1 MTYGVLRQ
9 IRAFR
14 LPPSIRIAA
23 LALALAVGS
32 ILWACSTP
40 NDSEPAAKEQTV
52 AAQTPAADL
61 AALLE
66 TIAPGVAELRGLRQ
80 WDVPAYLLTREMLE
94 EKLESEFADEYP
106 AEEAELDQL
115 EWELLGILR
124 PGQDIVE
131 LQKSLLTEQII
142 GFYDSESEEM
152 FAIGDDGTPAP
163 LVIWTLAHE
172 YVHALQDKQFD
183 LDAIEESIGEKNY
196 DALLAYRALVE
207 GDASIAG
214 AQYAIASLS
223 RDEMDALASTGD
235 SPGDA
240 FLSAPRALREIL
252 LFPYRAGSD
261 YVSSLLPGGWSAVDD
276 AYARL
281 PLSSEQVI
289 HPHKYQENEEPLE
302 VDLPDVTATLPETW
316 KEVRRNV
323 TGEFFI
329 GVLLEY
335 GIDAPAARLAAEGWG
350 GDAYALYRNENGQGL
365 MTMKFRWDTSADLDE
380 FWTALV
386 DFLAGGGLGSGSS
399 EADETTARW
408 SGADRA
414 ASAHRLAGSV
424 VLVIG
429 HDAEAVSLADGLL
442 SRG

>member
-1 MTYGVLRQ
+1 MIYDLFRQ

-14 LPPSIRIAA
+14 FPPSTKLAA
-23 LALALAVGS
+23 LALALALGS
-32 ILWACSTP
+32 VLWACSTP
-40 NDSEPAAKEQTV
+40 NNSEPAVEEQTV
-52 AAQTPAADL
+52 PVQTPAADVT
-61 AALLE
+61 ALLE
-66 TIAPGVAELRGLRQ
+66 TIGPAVAELRGLRQ
-80 WDVPAYLLTREMLE
+80 WDVPASLLTREMLE
-94 EKLESEFADEYP
+94 AKLESEFADEYP

-152 FAIGDDGTPAP
+152 FAIGDDSTPVP

-172 YVHALQDKQFD
+172 YVHALQDREFD
-183 LDAIEESIGEKNY
+183 LDAIEESIGEKNH
-196 DALLAYRALVE
+196 DALIAFRALVE

-214 AQYAIASLS
+214 AQYTIASLS
-223 RDEMDALASTGD
+223 REEMDALASTGD
-235 SPGDA
+235 SPGNA

-261 YVSSLLPGGWSAVDD
+261 YVSSLLSGGWSAVDD

-281 PLSSEQVI
+281 PLSTEQVI
-289 HPHKYQENEEPLE
+289 HPKKYQENEEPLE

-329 GVLLEY
+329 GVLLEH
-335 GIDAPAARLAAEGWG
+335 GIDAPTARLAAEGWG
-350 GDAYALYRNENGQGL
+350 GDAYALYRDESGEGL
-365 MTMKFRWDTSADLDE
+365 MTMKFRWDTGADLDE

-399 EADETTARW
+399 QADETTAVW
-408 SGADRA
+408 SGADRTA
-414 ASAHRLAGSV
+414 HAHRLPGSV
-424 VLVIG
+424 VLIIG
-429 HDAEAVSLADGLL
+429 HDARAVSLAAGLL